1 MAMKLSPAEKR
12 ADNLIRKAN
21 TQLRAAV
28 KAFGAQSQEYRLM
41 EQKVMSAFGG
51 QWGKY
56 LTKDAKTGATQIRRT
71 KGNVHAVASRPD
83 GKHRSAEGKA
93 VYNITQQESVESK
106 KKRLL
111 SDYQIRT
118 GTKPKSKAEKEQ
130 AIKEQRA
137 FLNVLSANFGVH
149 LDELYKLEQMLGYP
163 LAVIAK
169 IRTLSQGAATSP
181 ETLQQMDDLAVEELM
196 KPADQHVADTSY
208 ESLRAAAQ
216 DPNSRRAKYWKE
228 YQGTDPVTGM
238 EV

>member
-12 ADNLIRKAN
+12 ADAMIRRAN

-28 KAFGAQSQEYRLM
+28 QAFGAQSQEYRQM
-41 EQKVMSAFGG
+41 EQKIMNAFGG

-111 SDYQIRT
+111 ADYQTRT
-118 GTKPKSKAEKEQ
+118 GTKAKTKAEKEQ

-137 FLNVLSANFGVH
+137 FISILSGNFQQH
-149 LDELYKLEQMLGYP
+149 LDELYKLEQILGYP
-163 LAVIAK
+163 LAVIAR
-169 IRTLSQGAATSP
+169 IRLLSDGAGTSP

-196 KPADQHVADTSY
+196 KPADQHEADTSY
-208 ESLRAAAQ
+208 ESLRAASQ
-216 DPNSRRAKYWKE
+216 DPNSRRMKYWEE
-228 YQGTDPVTGM
+228 YQGTNPFTGQ